1 MVSATR
7 LTPEKGKERM
17 RILADMLDNEGIPFE
32 WIVYTNDTHEINNPH
47 VYYRKPQLGI
57 EDAIANADYLV
68 QLSDGEGYC
77 FSVAE
82 ALSLGTPVIVT
93 DCPVYKE
100 LGLENGK
107 NAWILNFD
115 MTHTPIKEIGK
126 GLPKVKW
133 KPPKDRWAD
142 MLAEGKDDTPNE
154 NVEVIVIEKYYD
166 LVFNK
171 MMERGDIFTIDI
183 ERANYLY
190 GRGLVEI

>member
-1 MVSATR
+1 
-7 LTPEKGKERM
+7 M

-32 WIVYTNDTHEINNPH
+32 WIVYTNDTQEIKNDH
-47 VYYRKPQLGI
+47 VYYRRPQLGI

-100 LGLENGK
+100 LGLKNGE

-115 MTHTPIKEIGK
+115 MTYTPVKDIAK

-133 KPPKDRWAD
+133 KPPKGRWDTFLAD
-142 MLAEGKDDTPNE
+142 GKEEIPNE
-154 NVEVIVIEKYYD
+154 NVEVLVIEKYYD

-171 MMERGDIFTIDI
+171 MMERGDVYTTDI
-183 ERANYLY
+183 KRAEYLY
-190 GRGLVEI
+190 SRGLVEI